1 MSSSQKKRC
10 SFYDE
15 YENIA
20 LLQSAYPLPYIMS
33 NKGENYLDINVD
45 RILLNEW
52 PPILA
57 ALRKDTTLKYIS
69 LSSLWQGGKGNQTT
83 FYFKVYL

>member
-1 MSSSQKKRC
+1 MSSSQRKRI
-10 SFYDE
+10 SFFDE

-20 LLQSAYPLPYIMS
+20 LLQSTYPLPYIMS

-45 RILLNEW
+45 RILQNEW

-57 ALRKDTTLKYIS
+57 ALRKDTTLKYVS
-69 LSSLWQGGKGNQTT
+69 LSSLWQRGKGM
-83 FYFKVYL
+83 